1 MGRRA
6 GKRPSQRQLRVAE
19 ELRHILAKI
28 IQRGELNDPE
38 LADVP
43 VTVSEVRISP
53 DLRNAT
59 AFVAPLGSGD
69 ADTLVKAME
78 RAASFIRQRIGQEVS
93 LRYVPAISFRA
104 DRSYDDAYRIGVLL
118 KSSSAHN
125 RGNDKA

>member
-69 ADTLVKAME
+69 PDTLVKAME

-118 KSSSAHN
+118 KSSSAHT

>member
-69 ADTLVKAME
+69 AGTLVKAME

-104 DRSYDDAYRIGVLL
+104 DRSYDDADRIGVLL
-118 KSSSAHN
+118 KSSSAHT